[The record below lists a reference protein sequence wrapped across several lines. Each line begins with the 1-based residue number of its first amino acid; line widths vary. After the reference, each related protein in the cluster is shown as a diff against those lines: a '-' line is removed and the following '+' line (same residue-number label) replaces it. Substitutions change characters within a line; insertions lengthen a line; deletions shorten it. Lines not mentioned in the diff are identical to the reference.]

1 MKLNSKVTWGLA
13 WIGLAIVVAVP
24 SADFLT
30 GKMGTSTAAL
40 VTSTTDPVTP
50 AKTKPTAPAL
60 TAAPVVKTAAVTTKV
75 TKNGVTIIPAGSNPA
90 APTSTDPVD
99 KLIKSGKPLP
109 DYITDDG
116 ATTAK
121 ATTPSI
127 EPQPTEVAALPT
139 VPMVPPTPFPSIAR
153 PHVVAKPA
161 PVHPVIAV
169 ARPSPSDPVIVDG
182 SADDQAAIGTPDVT
196 PVPPV
201 GLQDDNAVSWKQARL
216 NRYLEKHGLIDES
229 GRSSATVTTQRP
241 SSDYDPNGFYLSDG
255 PNNSRAARRAR
266 LERMFA
272 DQDAQDNSDDS
283 GDSFFNLF

>member
-30 GKMGTSTAAL
+30 GKMGTSTAAV

-60 TAAPVVKTAAVTTKV
+60 TATPVVKTASVTTKV
-75 TKNGVTIIPAGSNPA
+75 TKNGVTIIPAGSSPA
-90 APTSTDPVD
+90 GASTDPVD
-99 KLIKSGKPLP
+99 KLLKSGKPLP

-116 ATTAK
+116 TTTAK

-127 EPQPTEVAALPT
+127 EPQPTQVAALPT
-139 VPMVPPTPFPSIAR
+139 APVVPPTPFPSIAR
-153 PHVVAKPA
+153 PQVVAKPA
-161 PVHPVIAV
+161 PV
-169 ARPSPSDPVIVDG
+169 DPVIVDDG
-182 SADDQAAIGTPDVT
+182 ADQAAIDTPDVT

-272 DQDAQDNSDDS
+272 DQDAQDNSDDN

>member
-30 GKMGTSTAAL
+30 GKMGTGTAAV

-50 AKTKPTAPAL
+50 AKTRPTAPAL
-60 TAAPVVKTAAVTTKV
+60 TATPVVKTASVTTKV
-75 TKNGVTIIPAGSNPA
+75 TKNGVTIIPAGSSPA
-90 APTSTDPVD
+90 GASTDPVD
-99 KLIKSGKPLP
+99 KLLKSGKPLP

-127 EPQPTEVAALPT
+127 EPQPTQVAALPT
-139 VPMVPPTPFPSIAR
+139 APVVPPTPFPSIAR
-153 PHVVAKPA
+153 PHVVANPP
-161 PVHPVIAV
+161 PV
-169 ARPSPSDPVIVDG
+169 DPVVIDDT
-182 SADDQAAIGTPDVT
+182 ADQAAIDTPDVT

-272 DQDAQDNSDDS
+272 DQDAQDNGDDN